1 MVDIQSAENRRGK
14 RRKKETT
21 AANAKYNGLPYWAA
35 INIPPHFTRIVKLP
49 YDLSLV
55 TIHVSDCCQFS
66 DVDVV
71 RVVTGEIFND
81 QFVTNLLHSLPVKD
95 F

>member
-1 MVDIQSAENRRGK
+1 MC
-14 RRKKETT
+14 
-21 AANAKYNGLPYWAA
+21 
-35 INIPPHFTRIVKLP
+35 HIV
-49 YDLSLV
+49 
-55 TIHVSDCCQFS
+55 CQFS

-81 QFVTNLLHSLPVKD
+81 QFVTNLLHSLSVKE